1 MEVRNNHIRKK
12 ENAIINTVS
21 RGQQVPLSKFMTNK
35 EIYQLNVTSHAIERY
50 KQRFKKLYDIQIEQD
65 IKSCLAYNANIVELG
80 KFNRFM
86 VYSKGYIFVLDKE
99 NIYTVYDYNGND
111 RNNTLDDTQEKM
123 FKVQKKT
130 RYMDELDKMLQL
142 AGLRS

>member
-12 ENAIINTVS
+12 ENAIINKVK

-35 EIYQLNVTSHAIERY
+35 EIYQLNVTPHAIERY

-80 KFNRFM
+80 KYDRFM

-111 RNNTLDDTQEKM
+111 RNNTLDETQEKM
-123 FKVQKKT
+123 FKIQKKT
-130 RYMDELDKMLQL
+130 RYMDELDRMFQL
-142 AGLRS
+142 AGIH